1 MAAKLSPRRRLVLWL
16 LLALPAALMLQ
27 GYVSGTALALD
38 LERPSGEM
46 AARLIVLALL
56 PGPLIE
62 VFGLTAFLR
71 GWLNARRNL
80 GVAAFLYS
88 LLHLAFYCSDVGS
101 LHAMLSEIGLSGIWT
116 GWLALALLIPPA
128 ATSFDRALRR
138 LGMTWKRLQKLVYP
152 AALFT
157 LAHWLLL
164 DFAWHEAALTAAPL
178 VIAYG
183 LRAYRRW
190 TLYRRQTA

>member
-88 LLHLAFYCSDVGS
+88 LLHLAFYYGDVGS
-101 LHAMLSEIGLSGIWT
+101 LRAMLGEIGLSGIWT